1 MGGSYSADIARTR
14 VIGGEPFAQDSTR
27 SYFVSS
33 AVVPGSH
40 RAALPP
46 ARLFVSIYS
55 RGSKQNDVVVVD
67 IVNSRI
73 FAGARNAFLP
83 RFIVR

>member
-27 SYFVSS
+27 SYFVPS
-33 AVVPGSH
+33 AVPGSH

-46 ARLFVSIYS
+46 ARVFISIYS
-55 RGSKQNDVVVVD
+55 RGSKQNDIVVD
-67 IVNSRI
+67 IANSRI
-73 FAGARNAFLP
+73 FVGARYAFFHV
-83 RFIVR
+83 FIVR